1 MGVGD
6 HLQAGDAVRLRTYQ
20 EETISNT
27 REQLRE
33 GRHSVLIVCPT
44 GGGKCLGPTV
54 PVLKANGEIVEAQTL
69 QPGDRLVG
77 DDGAKRTVQ
86 SVTRGRGPM
95 FRVVPVRGEPFTCND
110 AHVLTLV
117 HTTTGEVIDL
127 SLSEYLQQS
136 RTFKHLHKLFSVG
149 VGRFDDEQY
158 LSRVSP
164 YFFGL
169 WLADGTK
176 ALKSVSIS
184 KPDPEVLAACHEE
197 ARRHGLHVRS
207 EPTIGCVTHHLV
219 GSRNKPNPLLNEIR
233 RLWFAGRLDPSLWRL
248 SWNQRC
254 ELLAGVLD
262 GDGHRYNGCF
272 EIAQKSKTLADF
284 IAFTAR
290 SLGLRV
296 LMAEKLVNGVVYH
309 RMTIA
314 GDATHL
320 PLRIERKKPT
330 RRRQIKDA
338 QRTGFTIEPLGE
350 GDYFGFEID
359 GNGRFLLGNFMVTHN
374 TVIGSEI
381 IRGAVLRDTRTLF
394 LAHRRELIDQTSE
407 KLGRFGVPHGVI
419 MGAKRMALQQ
429 PVQVASVQTVINRV
443 AVLPRFKLIMV
454 DEAHHVT
461 EGNTYAKLLKAW
473 PEARIIGLTATPW
486 RLDGIGLGDVF
497 DGHILVRTPKQ
508 LRDEGYLVPVCGSEY
523 EAPKTAGVAV
533 RGGDFQASDLDAAVR
548 SKTLYGNIV
557 KEWMADAG
565 NVRTIVF
572 CVSVAHAKE
581 LAQAFVDAGV
591 RAESV
596 DAKTPKEARAAT
608 LARLRS
614 GETRVV
620 CNVAVLTEGF
630 DCPAV
635 SCVVLARPTLSTSL
649 YLQMVGRALRPV
661 CLNCDEAVQ
670 WTVSHC
676 PKCGSA
682 NIKRSARIHDHAG
695 CSKAHGHPYSDR
707 DFSPGAS
714 LEQVRSMTAR
724 QITDS
729 WGNADPKTAG
739 QSPLTPLLVKM
750 VEDVK
755 KTAIGGDGRPMT
767 QAQKTDELKRQR
779 EWRAKSW
786 TDKQAIWERLCLKHG
801 SAKAKGVFRFMSGFT
816 DFVPQGWLRAAQ
828 QREKTG
834 LATTAAPT
842 EPEGEVI

>member
-44 GGGKCLGPTV
+44 GGGKCLGPD
-54 PVLKANGEIVEAQTL
+54 VLVQKSNGMIVQAQAL
-69 QPGDRLVG
+69 RPGDHLVG
-77 DDGAKRTVQ
+77 DDGSPRTIQ
-86 SVTRGRGPM
+86 SITWGHGPM
-95 FRVVPVRGEPFTCND
+95 FRVLPQLMTPDYGGAPFTCND
-110 AHVLTLV
+110 VHVLTLV
-117 HTTTGEVIDL
+117 NRDTDKVIDIPLDEYLRKDAEFKSAHLLFVVKTEFWPWGTTTREVC
-127 SLSEYLQQS
+127 
-136 RTFKHLHKLFSVG
+136 RTPFKV
-149 VGRFDDEQY
+149 E
-158 LSRVSP
+158 
-164 YFFGL
+164 
-169 WLADGTK
+169 
-176 ALKSVSIS
+176 AL
-184 KPDPEVLAACHEE
+184 
-197 ARRHGLHVRS
+197 
-207 EPTIGCVTHHLV
+207 
-219 GSRNKPNPLLNEIR
+219 
-233 RLWFAGRLDPSLWRL
+233 
-248 SWNQRC
+248 
-254 ELLAGVLD
+254 
-262 GDGHRYNGCF
+262 GDG
-272 EIAQKSKTLADF
+272 
-284 IAFTAR
+284 
-290 SLGLRV
+290 
-296 LMAEKLVNGVVYH
+296 
-309 RMTIA
+309 
-314 GDATHL
+314 
-320 PLRIERKKPT
+320 P
-330 RRRQIKDA
+330 
-338 QRTGFTIEPLGE
+338 
-350 GDYFGFEID
+350 YFGFELD
-359 GNGRFLLGNFMVTHN
+359 GNGRFVLGSGIVTHN

-523 EAPKTAGVAV
+523 EAPKTSGVAV

-614 GETRVV
+614 GDTRVV

-630 DCPAV
+630 DCPSV

-801 SAKAKGVFRFMSGFT
+801 SARAKGVFRFMSGFT